1 MGLMY
6 LSSPLIFGFFAWY
19 PNLRRRCITI
29 GLIIMCLSLGLS
41 SLSQTVSHLIASQGV
56 FYAIGGALCY
66 SPVVA
71 FMDEWFVN
79 RKGLAFGIMWVCL
92 HSLTS
97 IVSCHPLSKRA
108 CTFSTSADSVT
119 GWHWYRWHNNS
130 ITTAIPLG

>member
-6 LSSPLIFGFFAWY
+6 LTSPLIFSFFAWY

-41 SLSQTVSHLIASQGV
+41 SLSQTVPQLIASQGV

-71 FMDEWFVN
+71 FMDEWFVK

-92 HSLTS
+92 HSQTS
-97 IVSCHPLSKRA
+97 IASHLFTGKHA
-108 CTFSTSADSVT
+108 CSSLPADSAA
-119 GWHWYRWHNNS
+119 GWYWYRWHHNPT
-130 ITTAIPLG
+130 TTAISPR